1 MEYKIQKLVFPTEA
15 KHQLCKKLFY
25 RGSEGYLDREKEELH
40 LGKGQMADF
49 ATYLNA
55 CSYRKW
61 RRYTK
66 AGKAALY
73 LDVQGEFE
81 LCIVGYSKN
90 ALNVERT
97 EYTIQGHQIEE
108 RKTIRFGFPDN
119 DDQMLGFEITAKEQC
134 TLFGG
139 YFAVEVDETDIND
152 IELCIATTTCRK
164 EDFIKKNVELLKKD
178 ILETD
183 EEIGEHIYVHVV
195 DNGQTLTD
203 DDINGRHVYLHPNHN
218 TGGSGGFARGM
229 IESLH
234 QDPKATHVLLMDD
247 DVLVLP
253 ESIKRTYHL
262 LKLRKEEY
270 NNYFISGAMLCYEEP
285 NVQKEDIGTVM
296 PDGYFRP
303 LKPQLEHDQ
312 LIDNLE
318 NESEFVNRKNEYAAW
333 WYCCIPASVIEKNGL
348 PLPLFI
354 RWDDVEYSLRC
365 KAKMITMNSI
375 CVWHMGFL
383 NKYNVAIDRYQE
395 CRNILIDKAC
405 SDILHN
411 VDAYDR
417 LYKAFGTEMLR
428 FNYDGARVILRA
440 FEDYLKGPDFLKV
453 DRGERILK
461 ENVRLNEKYVPL
473 NEIDGGDIA
482 DVLSC
487 LDDEPRRFVDK
498 WLYRLT
504 YNGQRLWPFNW
515 YKKDIAYVSF
525 NHSYQPQKMAM
536 HDKLI
541 AVNPFDKTGAVRK
554 IDKKRFR
561 ELIARYKKADHYCKQ
576 HRKEIE
582 AAYRKERPFLTS
594 ERFWREYLEIGD

>member
-66 AGKAALY
+66 AGNAVLY

-97 EYTIQGHQIEE
+97 EYAIQGHQIEE

-164 EDFIKKNVELLKKD
+164 EAFIKRNVQILKKD

-183 EEIGEHIYVHVV
+183 EEMGEHFYVHVV

-203 DDINGRHVYLHPNHN
+203 DDINGKHVYLHPNHN
-218 TGGSGGFARGM
+218 VGGAGGFARGM
-229 IESLH
+229 IESLA
-234 QDPKATHVLLMDD
+234 QKPKATHVLLMDD

-253 ESIKRTYHL
+253 ESIKRTYYF
-262 LKLRKEEY
+262 LKLRKKEY
-270 NNYFISGAMLCYEEP
+270 ADHFISGAMLCYEKP
-285 NVQKEDIGTVM
+285 NVQHEDIGTIM
-296 PDGYFRP
+296 SNGYCCP
-303 LKPQLEHDQ
+303 LKPKFDHEDLS
-312 LIDNLE
+312 DNLD
-318 NESEFVNRKNEYAAW
+318 NEGGFTDRKCEYAAW
-333 WYCCIPASVIEKNGL
+333 WYCCIPTAVIEKNGL
-348 PLPLFI
+348 PLPIFI

-365 KAKMITMNSI
+365 KAKFITMNGI

-383 NKYNVAIDRYQE
+383 TKYNPAIDRYQE

-405 SDILHN
+405 SDILPN
-411 VDAYDR
+411 VDAYDKI
-417 LYKAFGTEMLR
+417 LKAFRVEILR
-428 FNYDGARVILRA
+428 FNYNGAEVVLRA

-453 DRGERILK
+453 DRGEKILK
-461 ENVRLNEKYVPL
+461 QNLKLNEKYVSL
-473 NEIDGGDIA
+473 NEIERDDIF
-482 DVLSC
+482 DEFSC
-487 LDDEPRRFVDK
+487 FDDPPRKFIDK

-504 YNGQRLWPFNW
+504 YNGQRFWPFDR
-515 YKKDIAYVSF
+515 YKKGDVFVSF
-525 NHSYQPQKMAM
+525 DHSYQPQKMTM
-536 HDKLI
+536 HDKMI
-541 AVNPFDKTGAVRK
+541 SVNPYEKTGAVRR
-554 IDKKRFR
+554 IDKRRFK
-561 ELIARYKKADHYCKQ
+561 ELMARYRKADHYCRQ
-576 HRKEIE
+576 HREEIE
-582 AAYRKERPFLTS
+582 AAYRKEMSFLTS
-594 ERFWREYLEIGD
+594 ERFWREYLGI